1 MASAQRDTPKRKL
14 DPLNLPKESVE
25 PLVNLLNYKQG
36 SAIMKER
43 AVEVVGNLAEEE
55 IQGPG
60 PTALV
65 QCDAIQFICNLIK
78 EDRSPK
84 TYVEPAPPPRA
95 RARNPGPLRYEQCAR
110 ALKIFAKSKAHEEWF
125 TKSDAAKWVTK
136 IIMEEDAT
144 LPGREF
150 AADCLFQLIKMSPKM
165 NEQVAKALGCKPS
178 ETNEKVDELDEEDD

>member
-1 MASAQRDTPKRKL
+1 MAAQRETPKRKL

-65 QCDAIQFICNLIK
+65 QCDAIQFVCNLIK

-84 TYVEPAPPPRA
+84 T
-95 RARNPGPLRYEQCAR
+95 YEQCAR

-125 TKSDAAKWVTK
+125 TKADGAKWIVK
-136 IIMEEDAT
+136 VIMEEDAT

>member
-1 MASAQRDTPKRKL
+1 MAAQRETPKRKL

-65 QCDAIQFICNLIK
+65 QCDAIQFVCNLIK

-84 TYVEPAPPPRA
+84 T
-95 RARNPGPLRYEQCAR
+95 YEQCAR

-125 TKSDAAKWVTK
+125 TKADGAKWIVK
-136 IIMEEDAT
+136 VIMEEDAT

-150 AADCLFQLIKMSPKM
+150 AADCLFQLIKMSPTM